1 MRGINHPWLT
11 NKVKKLMN
19 ERDCVLKKAR
29 HTNKEIFWSE
39 YKTLRNR
46 VNNTIKMEKANF
58 SRRLIRDNI
67 DDSKSF
73 WKAINNI
80 LPSKKKTKRPI
91 STITYN
97 NKVMTEKSS
106 IAESFNQFF
115 SSIVRHISVQMM
127 EIGTQINPPNLHT
140 ERTMLF
146 TDAVFRFNPVDL
158 DSVRSQLLKLKPN
171 KGRYSSEIC

>member
-1 MRGINHPWLT
+1 
-11 NKVKKLMN
+11 
-19 ERDCVLKKAR
+19 
-29 HTNKEIFWSE
+29 
-39 YKTLRNR
+39 
-46 VNNTIKMEKANF
+46 MENANF
-58 SRRLIRDNI
+58 GRRLIQDNI

-80 LPSKKKTKRPI
+80 LPGKKKTKRPI

-97 NKVMTEKSS
+97 NKVMTEKSGM
-106 IAESFNQFF
+106 AESFNQFF

-127 EIGTQINPPNLHT
+127 ELGTQINPPNLHAER

-171 KGRYSSEIC
+171 KGIGLDAIPFEIS